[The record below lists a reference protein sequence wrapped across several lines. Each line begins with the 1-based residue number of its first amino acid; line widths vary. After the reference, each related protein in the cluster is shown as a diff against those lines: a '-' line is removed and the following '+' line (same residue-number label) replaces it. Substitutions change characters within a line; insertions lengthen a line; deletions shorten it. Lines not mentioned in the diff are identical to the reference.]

1 MAVED
6 GKKPFDLPSSLR
18 QGICAPS
25 RLAMSDHALVD
36 VFSADEVARA
46 AGVPVD
52 VIDLLT
58 RQGLLR
64 NIPGTKLF
72 SATEIVRAVPDLRA
86 AAVSAQPAYV
96 PDALFGRA
104 GRELRSPSTRRSL
117 IVSLCAHG
125 ALLIL
130 MLVLASGRGETAA
143 AAPAEELPRLVFLI
157 TPGPGGGGGGSGA
170 RQRTPAPR
178 LEREGNKRVAVS
190 TPRVSPDP
198 VLTSTR
204 REEPPPPAPTPAPT
218 EKPVEPL
225 ASQAVV
231 APLVMAAV
239 NPADRAGVIAPPAEK
254 PDSLG
259 PGTGGDAGAGRGQGS
274 GEGVGSGIGQGSG
287 GGTGGGP
294 YRPGSGI
301 QPPRLLREVKAEY
314 TEEARKRGL
323 TGDVVLEIV
332 IKRDGHVGDV
342 TVKRGLGA
350 GLEQRAITAVRQW
363 QFSPAMRQGEA
374 IDVIVEVSVEFTMR

>member
-1 MAVED
+1 M
-6 GKKPFDLPSSLR
+6 F
-18 QGICAPS
+18 
-25 RLAMSDHALVD
+25 DHALVD

-46 AGVPVD
+46 AGVPAD

-58 RQGLLR
+58 RQGVLR

-72 SATEIVRAVPDLRA
+72 SAADIVRAVPDLRA
-86 AAVSAQPAYV
+86 AAVSTQPSYI
-96 PDALFGRA
+96 PDPLFGRT

-125 ALLIL
+125 AFLVL
-130 MLVLASGRGETAA
+130 MLVLASGPAETVA
-143 AAPAEELPRLVFLI
+143 AAPTEDPPRLVFLI

-178 LEREGNKRVAVS
+178 LERQGADRMSVS

-204 REEPPPPAPTPAPT
+204 SEEPPKPAPTPAPT

-225 ASQAVV
+225 ASQAVI

-254 PDSLG
+254 PNSLG

-274 GEGVGSGIGQGSG
+274 GEGLGSGIGQGSG

-301 QPPRLLREVKAEY
+301 QPPRLLHEVKAEY

-323 TGDVVLEIV
+323 TGAVALEIV
-332 IKRDGHVGDV
+332 IRRDGSVGDI
-342 TVKRGLGA
+342 TVKRGLGG
-350 GLEQRAITAVRQW
+350 GLEQRAIAAVRQW
-363 QFSPAMRQGEA
+363 RFSPAIRQGEA
-374 IDVIVEVSVEFTMR
+374 VDVIVEVSVEFTMR